1 MGMGQQRRLA
11 LILTLTF
18 LFAVAVWGR
27 EDRLTNT
34 GLNPTAQGKIAT
46 ETDRNGNT
54 RIHVEVK
61 HMASPAAL
69 SPSKQT
75 YVAWVQL
82 RGQSP
87 EPLGVLRVNEDLQ
100 GSLDASTPQKDFDIL
115 ITAEDNP
122 APTAPS
128 GMVVLKGTIERSQK

>member
-1 MGMGQQRRLA
+1 MAQQRRLA

-34 GLNPTAQGKIAT
+34 GLNPAAQGKVTT

-54 RIHVEVK
+54 KIHVEVK
-61 HMASPAAL
+61 HMATPASLNPA
-69 SPSKQT
+69 KQT
-75 YVAWVQL
+75 YVVWVQP

-87 EPLGVLRVNEDLQ
+87 EPLGVLRVNEELEGTLNAVAAQ
-100 GSLDASTPQKDFDIL
+100 QDFDIL
-115 ITAEDNP
+115 ITAEDTPNP
-122 APTAPS
+122 AAPS
-128 GMVVLKGTIERSQK
+128 DLVVLKGTIERSQK

>member
-1 MGMGQQRRLA
+1 MGQQRRLA
-11 LILTLTF
+11 LVLTLTF

-34 GLNPTAQGKIAT
+34 GLNPAAQGKVT
-46 ETDRNGNT
+46 TDTDRNGNT

-75 YVAWVQL
+75 YVVWVQP

-87 EPLGVLRVNEDLQ
+87 ELLGILRVNEDLQ

-122 APTAPS
+122 NPAAPS
-128 GMVVLKGTIERSQK
+128 GMVVLKGTIERNQK

>member
-1 MGMGQQRRLA
+1 MVQQRRLA
-11 LILTLTF
+11 LVLTLIF

-34 GLNPTAQGKIAT
+34 GLNPAAQGKVTT

-61 HMASPAAL
+61 HMASPASL
-69 SPSKQT
+69 SPAKQT
-75 YVAWVQL
+75 YTVWVQP

-87 EPLGVLRVNEDLQ
+87 ELLGVLRVNEDLE
-100 GSLDASTPQKDFDIL
+100 GSLNASTPQKDFDVL
-115 ITAEDNP
+115 ITAEDTPN
-122 APTAPS
+122 PTAPS
-128 GMVVLKGTIERSQK
+128 DLVVLKGTIERSQK